1 MAATTPPSPHHRA
14 ARRAARR
21 GAALLRRAGSALL
34 LAATSALP
42 AATAT
47 TPPPSAV
54 FQPARYTPAG
64 LRLTFTPLK
73 NDRDRGFLD
82 LVLIPMEGEV
92 IGRRVDV
99 QTANLAS
106 LLRALYDQIGTQKP
120 VDAGDPQN
128 PGRQL
133 HSLLIEPLAADLQRL
148 GVTTLLIATDPTLQA
163 VPFAALND
171 GRRFFGEAF
180 AFSLTPS
187 IRLTPLDPPETR
199 GPQRT
204 LVAGASRF
212 PTMAPLPL
220 VPQEVAGVSPG
231 SRGER
236 YLDGAFTPSRLIEAA
251 ADPEIRRVHVATH
264 AEFQPGGPGQSW
276 LHTGTGPI
284 SFSEFARLRQRRLE
298 SPLDLF
304 SLSGCRTA
312 LGDLQSELGFSGLAL
327 QAGARSAV
335 GTLWFVD
342 DVATSAFFVQFYRYL
357 DRGLPKAEALQA
369 ARIAFASGVV
379 RLEGDRVIGEG
390 GELLRQ
396 LSPDQQARIRQ
407 GMRHPY
413 YWSGVSL
420 LGAPW

>member
-1 MAATTPPSPHHRA
+1 MAAW
-14 ARRAARR
+14 
-21 GAALLRRAGSALL
+21 LRRAGSALL

-42 AATAT
+42 AVALPAT
-47 TPPPSAV
+47 TTAPPSAV
-54 FQPARYTPAG
+54 FQPTRYTPAG

-99 QTANLAS
+99 QTTNLAS

-120 VDAGDPQN
+120 VDAGDTQS

-133 HSLLIEPLAADLQRL
+133 HALLIEPLAADLQRL

-163 VPFAALND
+163 VPFAALSD

-187 IRLTPLDPPETR
+187 IRLTPLDSPETR
-199 GPQRT
+199 GTQRT

-212 PTMAPLPL
+212 PTMASLPL

-231 SRGER
+231 SGTDRF
-236 YLDGAFTPSRLIEAA
+236 LDGAFTPSRLIEAA

-284 SFSEFARLRQRRLE
+284 SFSEFSQLRQRRLE

-312 LGDLQSELGFSGLAL
+312 VGDLQAELGFSGLAL

-357 DRGLPKAEALQA
+357 DQGLPKAEALQA

>member
-64 LRLTFTPLK
+64 LRLTFTPPK

-106 LLRALYDQIGTQKP
+106 LLRALYDQISTQKP
-120 VDAGDPQN
+120 VDAGDTQS

-133 HSLLIEPLAADLQRL
+133 HALLIEPLAADLQRL

-163 VPFAALND
+163 VPFSALSD

-187 IRLTPLDPPETR
+187 IRLTPLDSPETR

-231 SRGER
+231 SRADR

-312 LGDLQSELGFSGLAL
+312 VGDLQAELGFSGLAL

-357 DRGLPKAEALQA
+357 DQGLPKAEALQA